1 MDFMKHYS
9 LKFENIKKIINNHKP
24 VIVEIGAHY
33 GEDTLRFLETF
44 PDARI
49 FCFEPDKRNIK
60 IFKKLVNKPG
70 VELIEKAVSNKNGQT
85 KFYPSFVNSNIDSV
99 PEKYNFISKDEYI
112 NLGLN
117 GSGASSI
124 KQGFPECLNED
135 YLVTAIRF
143 DKWYDN
149 KNIGLIDFVW
159 IDVQGAEREV
169 ILGMGNV
176 IKKIRM
182 IWMEYG
188 ETNYNGAMNREETV
202 SLLNSKGFSLDSH
215 SSDSGLQG
223 DLLFRNKEIF
233 GIH

>member
-1 MDFMKHYS
+1 MNMMKHYS
-9 LKFENIKKIINNHKP
+9 LKFQNIKKLVNNDNP

-44 PDARI
+44 PDAQI
-49 FCFEPDKRNIK
+49 FSFEPDKRNIQ
-60 IFKKLVNKPG
+60 IFKKLVNQAN
-70 VELIEKAVSNKNGQT
+70 VELIEKAVSNENGQA
-85 KFYPSFVNSNIDSV
+85 KFYPSYVNSIIDNV
-99 PEKYNFISKDEYI
+99 PSKYDFISKDEYTS
-112 NLGLN
+112 LGLN
-117 GSGASSI
+117 GSGASSL
-124 KQGFPECLNED
+124 KKGFSKCLTEK
-135 YLVTAIRF
+135 YYVTVIRF
-143 DKWYDN
+143 DKWYFT

-159 IDVQGAEREV
+159 IDVQGAEKEV
-169 ILGMGNV
+169 IEGMGKV
-176 IKKIRM
+176 IQKIRM

-215 SSDSGLQG
+215 SSDSGPQG